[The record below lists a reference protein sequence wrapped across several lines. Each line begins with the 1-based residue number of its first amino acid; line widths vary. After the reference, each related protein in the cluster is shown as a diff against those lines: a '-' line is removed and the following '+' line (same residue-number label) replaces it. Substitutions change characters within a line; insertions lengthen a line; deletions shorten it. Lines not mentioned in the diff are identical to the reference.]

1 VWLPLPAWDLLGG
14 FACGAGAGAELS
26 QCAVRPS
33 TLDGDHHP
41 SIIGVVDQ
49 KAKERSPW
57 CHGGGRQAR
66 AQRTPAGRHSLSRA
80 VNADACAWS
89 RRGCDAV
96 TPGPARPCDACV
108 STDHEIKGL
117 EKGLG
122 SMTPSVIGRTVP
134 FGSRMIGRTV
144 PYAAPS
150 RKLRAPTSSGL
161 LEVELLFF
169 KWKRR
174 LRMNNVWAFVFMLV
188 ALDQRPFSSMYKPDT
203 ATRYSKYKTQLKH
216 NII

>member
-1 VWLPLPAWDLLGG
+1 MHGTCWVGLRVEEELGLS
-14 FACGAGAGAELS
+14 ELS

-33 TLDGDHHP
+33 TLDCDHHP

-66 AQRTPAGRHSLSRA
+66 AQRTPAGRHSLSRT
-80 VNADACAWS
+80 VNADACVWS

-96 TPGPARPCDACV
+96 TPAPARPCDACV
-108 STDHEIKGL
+108 STDHEIK
-117 EKGLG
+117 KGLDEG
-122 SMTPSVIGRTVP
+122 SWLHLIGRTVP
-134 FGSRMIGRTV
+134 FDSRMIGRTV

-169 KWKRR
+169 RWKRR
-174 LRMNNVWAFVFMLV
+174 L
-188 ALDQRPFSSMYKPDT
+188 
-203 ATRYSKYKTQLKH
+203 
-216 NII
+216 